1 MYFQVGGGE
10 NYSTEEQVVGTW
22 IDGKKLYQK
31 TVAVNLPTSDDNGVT
46 WHGISDFGV
55 LADLTLNW
63 YDTEDKI
70 WYANQR
76 YYFDPQDST
85 QYDVGAFGVM
95 VNENYVVISRIGV
108 AIDWSKRNE
117 NAYITIRYT
126 KTTN

>member
-1 MYFQVGGGE
+1 M
-10 NYSTEEQVVGTW
+10 VGTW

-85 QYDVGAFGVM
+85 QYGVGAFGVM
-95 VNENYVVISRIGV
+95 VNENYIVISRVGL
-108 AIDWSKRNE
+108 AIDWSKRTE